1 MREELL
7 VHERLARDDRY
18 LACAYGA
25 PEVGVGLA
33 AYELGVLSEEVE
45 GVVSDQSTTLEL
57 AYALAS
63 MLTTG
68 LRHLVG
74 RVPFSASCAHLG
86 LCKVL
91 ERHVVGDACED
102 VLDCAA

>member
-1 MREELL
+1 MCEELL

-18 LACAYGA
+18 LTCAYGT

-45 GVVSDQSTTLEL
+45 GVVSDQSAALQL
-57 AYALAS
+57 SYFLAS

-68 LRHLVG
+68 LRHSVG

-86 LCKVL
+86 LCEVL

-102 VLDCAA
+102 VLDRAP

>member
-1 MREELL
+1 MSEELL

-68 LRHLVG
+68 LRHSVG
-74 RVPFSASCAHLG
+74 RVSFSTSCAHLG

-91 ERHVVGDACED
+91 ERHVVGHACED
-102 VLDCAA
+102 VLDRAP

>member
-18 LACAYGA
+18 LACACGA

-45 GVVSDQSTTLEL
+45 GVVSDQSATL
-57 AYALAS
+57 
-63 MLTTG
+63 
-68 LRHLVG
+68 
-74 RVPFSASCAHLG
+74 
-86 LCKVL
+86 
-91 ERHVVGDACED
+91 
-102 VLDCAA
+102 

>member
-1 MREELL
+1 MCEELL
-7 VHERLARDDRY
+7 VHEGLARDDRY
-18 LACAYGA
+18 LTCAYGA

-33 AYELGVLSEEVE
+33 AYELGVLCEEVE
-45 GVVSDQSTTLEL
+45 GVVSDQSATLQL
-57 AYALAS
+57 SYFLAS

-68 LRHLVG
+68 TRNLVG
-74 RVPFSASCAHLG
+74 RIPLSASCAHLG

-102 VLDCAA
+102 VLDRAP